1 MYYPV
6 NYLPVWDTDFRYSGP
21 GRGERSGF
29 SESTRDNQRAGGD
42 DYKERTDTFLRI
54 AQLSELEAIRAGY
67 GKIHSI
73 ARGIQQTREN
83 LEVIQEE
90 QFRRATIILETA
102 QADEKKR
109 KEKEAAEKKA
119 LRTLPSEGSPS
130 TLPPAKPSKPA
141 PAAPTVPEPFSRS
154 PSPSLGAPK
163 RAHARVSQE
172 QLDAKLPDTD
182 TVAAKKIK
190 TAKSSSSVD
199 SSTNLTT
206 PPTST
211 DTDAALQKISGE
223 LQEKL
228 AAVAKEKLLTP
239 PVEPPKRGAGKGL
252 LSPSPAQLLARD
264 KAAAAAAE
272 EDRKRNEKHA
282 VEQAQAV
289 IRICQEQEHAKFLVR
304 QAADKKEEKTKQKA
318 KKARLLKQLEALQ
331 AAQSEEEEEDLVC
344 AEGEEGGLRILTV
357 GVGES

>member
-1 MYYPV
+1 MG
-6 NYLPVWDTDFRYSGP
+6 TDFRYSGP

-29 SESTRDNQRAGGD
+29 AEPTRDNQRAGGNE
-42 DYKERTDTFLRI
+42 YKERTDTFLRI

-90 QFRRATIILETA
+90 QFRRATLIIETA

-109 KEKEAAEKKA
+109 KEKEAADKKA
-119 LRTLPSEGSPS
+119 LRTVPAEVSPS
-130 TLPPAKPSKPA
+130 TSTTLPPAKPSKPA
-141 PAAPTVPEPFSRS
+141 PIPEPFSRS

-163 RAHARVSQE
+163 RARVSQE

-182 TVAAKKIK
+182 NKVAAKRIK
-190 TAKSSSSVD
+190 VAKSSSSVD

-211 DTDAALQKISGE
+211 GTDAALQKIAVE

-228 AAVAKEKLLTP
+228 AAVAKEKLPTP

-264 KAAAAAAE
+264 QAAAAAAE

-289 IRICQEQEHAKFLVR
+289 IRICQEQEHAKFLIR
-304 QAADKKEEKTKQKA
+304 HAADKKEEKAKQKA

-344 AEGEEGGLRILTV
+344 AEGEEGGLQIRPA
-357 GVGES
+357 GVVEL